1 MNHALKLLLT
11 VVATAVFLVG
21 CSSNDVQQRHADL
34 QAFTPSIKAKV
45 VWKTRV
51 GLGSEEH
58 FTALQPAY
66 SDGVVYAA
74 ERYGL
79 LIAHDAKTGKR
90 LWQQDFGGKKR
101 FFEHFPRGE
110 SARLSAGPVIV
121 NDRIYLSSEN
131 GVVYALNKSN
141 GETLWQT
148 QVKGEV
154 MSPVAVGEG
163 YVVVHLSNGYLVA
176 LRETDGV
183 EQWSFEEDT
192 SLLSL
197 RSVSRPAITSGGV
210 VVGTSTGKLQVLLL
224 DSGRLAW
231 EERIVIPTGSSDLER
246 MTDVD
251 GSPLIVGDTVYVS
264 GYNGQTVALELR
276 NGEVLWKREYAS
288 ASAPSLIRN
297 RLFLISQESHVVAL
311 DRISGT
317 ELWRNNDLHYRS
329 LTDVTLHGDY
339 LAVGDRFGYMHW
351 LNRLTGELVGRIKL
365 DEGDAIRT
373 APVQVEENLVVQSA
387 SGRLYLI
394 KQLEAN

>member
-1 MNHALKLLLT
+1 MNYALKLLLT

-45 VWKTRV
+45 VWQTRV
-51 GLGSEEH
+51 GLGTEEH
-58 FTALQPAY
+58 FTGLQPAY
-66 SDGVVYAA
+66 SNGVVYAA

-90 LWQQDFGGKKR
+90 LWQRDFGGKKR
-101 FFEHFPRGE
+101 YFEHFPRGE

-121 NDRIYLSSEN
+121 NDRLYLSSEN
-131 GVVYALNKSN
+131 GVVYALDKNN
-141 GETLWQT
+141 GETIWQT
-148 QVKGEV
+148 QLKGEV
-154 MSPVAVGEG
+154 ISPVAVGEG
-163 YVVVHLSNGYLVA
+163 YVVVHLSNGLLVA

-183 EQWSFEEDT
+183 QQWNFEEDT

-197 RSVSRPAITSGGV
+197 RSASRPAITGGGV
-210 VVGTSTGKLQVLLL
+210 VVGTSTGKLQVVLL

-231 EERIVIPTGSSDLER
+231 EERIATPSGSSDLER

-264 GYNGQTVALELR
+264 GYNGETVALELR
-276 NGEVLWKREYAS
+276 SGEVLWKRDHGS
-288 ASAPSLIRN
+288 ASAPALIRN
-297 RLFLISQESHVVAL
+297 RLLLVNQQSHVVAL
-311 DRISGT
+311 DRISGI
-317 ELWRNNDLHYRS
+317 ELWRNNDLHFRS
-329 LTDVTLHGDY
+329 LTDVTLHGEY
-339 LAVGDRFGYMHW
+339 LAVGDRFGYVHW
-351 LNRLTGELVGRIKL
+351 LNRTTGELAGRIKL

-373 APVQVEENLVVQSA
+373 APVRVEENLMVQSA
-387 SGRLYLI
+387 AGRLYLI

>member
-387 SGRLYLI
+387 AGRLYLI